1 MKKKAIS
8 INILKEEN
16 EDVIETIK
24 FKSFVSDILNALW
37 PLKEV
42 EYKHKLHFSGEEI
55 VQLSNSILRSLDL
68 RSTEDFSPIIE
79 TMFELKH
86 SSLYDFANQIIEPQN
101 PGNAAIVSIYEA
113 LKKANFKMSH
123 LLDTVQPIAKKFASN
138 KLESIDLSNAP
149 IENDWGQPEWGKFLF
164 APQRKGEVPN
174 EPNEREEE
182 IAYLE
187 IEDYIHN
194 NQAMSPKTVANF
206 KKAIRDGSYKKIL
219 HEPDVEHVYRGIKIT
234 RAGLEKLLMGEI
246 PSEKGSAIINRTI
259 WGRGDVE
266 GASSWS
272 ISTRIAANF
281 AGFHKKPGTTDYYSV
296 VFVAKVKENP
306 NNFMSCPD
314 GIYRLPTFETFVGE
328 NEVIALGPIKV
339 YKIHWDNSGNIPFG
353 PINESFGKSF
363 DRNLRI
369 LIREVLQTEFSSR
382 RTTR

>member
-1 MKKKAIS
+1 MKKKAI
-8 INILKEEN
+8 NILKEAE
-16 EDVIETIK
+16 ERDKLDEIR
-24 FKSFVSDILNALW
+24 FRSFVSDVLSVLW
-37 PLKEV
+37 PLKEL
-42 EYKHKLHFSGEEI
+42 ESKHGLSLSGNEI
-55 VQLSNSILRSLDL
+55 LQISNSILGLINVKTDD
-68 RSTEDFSPIIE
+68 DFCPIIE
-79 TMFELKH
+79 AILDSKNL
-86 SSLYDFANQIIEPQN
+86 SLYDFARELVNPQST
-101 PGNAAIVSIYEA
+101 GNAEINSIYEA
-113 LKKANFKMSH
+113 LRQTKFLMS
-123 LLDTVQPIAKKFASN
+123 KFRMLVKPAVDRFVSS
-138 KLESIDLSNAP
+138 KLESVDVSTVP
-149 IENDWGQPEWGKFLF
+149 SENDDGEPEWGKFLF

-219 HEPDVEHVYRGIKIT
+219 HEPDVEYVYRGIKIT
-234 RAGLEKLLMGEI
+234 REGLEKLLMGEI

-272 ISTRIAANF
+272 ISTRIAADF
-281 AGFHKKPGTTDYYSV
+281 AGFHKKPGTTDYYSA

-314 GIYRLPTFETFVGE
+314 GVYRLPTFETFVGE

-339 YKIHWDNSGNIPFG
+339 YKIHWDSSGNIPFG

-382 RTTR
+382 RTVR